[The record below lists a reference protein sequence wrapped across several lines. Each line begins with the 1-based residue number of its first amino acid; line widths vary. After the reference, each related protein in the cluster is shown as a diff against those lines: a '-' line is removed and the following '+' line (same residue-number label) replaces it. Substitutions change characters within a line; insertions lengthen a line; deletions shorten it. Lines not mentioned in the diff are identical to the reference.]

1 MVRNAVVRW
10 YRLQAQA
17 RLTEKVVRYGKVI
30 GVKPASVA
38 VKTFKSRWGSCTA
51 KDEILFNWKVIQAP
65 QRVVDYVVTH
75 ELCHLKHHD
84 HSPAFWHSVERVM
97 PDYLACKDWLKH
109 LGPQLEF

>member
-1 MVRNAVVRW
+1 MTEQEVIQSRGYQVDVIRTG
-10 YRLQAQA
+10 RSKTA
-17 RLTEKVVRYGKVI
+17 RVQVEDG
-30 GVKPASVA
+30 SVG
-38 VKTFKSRWGSCTA
+38 VKTFKSRWGSCTV

-84 HSPAFWHSVERVM
+84 HSAAFWHSVERVM

-109 LGPQLEF
+109 LGPQLEL